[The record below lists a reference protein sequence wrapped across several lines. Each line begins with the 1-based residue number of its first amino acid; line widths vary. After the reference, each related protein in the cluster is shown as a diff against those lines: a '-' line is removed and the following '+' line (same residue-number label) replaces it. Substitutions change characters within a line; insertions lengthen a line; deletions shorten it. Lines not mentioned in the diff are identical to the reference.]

1 MGFIEEMQKLLRH
14 TGNIKTVEE
23 IKKEYGRAN
32 TEYKYFI
39 EIYNLEPDEDYNI
52 HYDYKY
58 FGSNKFNDIINN
70 HNMVF
75 DWLDGSTI
83 GINHI

>member
-1 MGFIEEMQKLLRH
+1 MDFKEEIQQLLRH

-32 TEYKYFI
+32 TDYKYFI
-39 EIYNLEPDEDYNI
+39 EIYNIFNDEDYNI

-70 HNMVF
+70 YNMCYE
-75 DWLDGSTI
+75 WLDGSTI
-83 GINHI
+83 GINSI

>member
-1 MGFIEEMQKLLRH
+1 MGFIEEIQQLLKH
-14 TGNIKTVEE
+14 TGNIRTVEDIE
-23 IKKEYGRAN
+23 KEYGRAN

-39 EIYNLEPDEDYNI
+39 EIYNLQPYEDYNI
-52 HYDYKY
+52 HYYFKY

-70 HNMVF
+70 YNMCY

-83 GINHI
+83 GINPI